1 MTEQEV
7 GVARVSRW
15 VVPAAALCAV
25 LAGCGSGPSEGD
37 SPDAADGLAGRSF
50 VVTELDD
57 PRRQVVPGSTIR
69 LEFTGDSVSV
79 QAGCN
84 SIGGAYEV
92 QDARLVVDQLGGTEM
107 GCDQPLMAQDAW
119 VTAFLSADPE
129 LTLSGPE
136 LELSTGSTT
145 LRLSETVVDSPP
157 LEGTAWRLDSL
168 VDSGGADG
176 AVSSVPGGAS
186 DGALVVDAG
195 TLRLTYGCTT
205 ITAPVEVGRA
215 ELVAGELSVTS
226 RDCAPRLRDLERR
239 VAQVLA
245 PPTAYVVT
253 GRNLMLSS
261 EDGSTGLGFVAR

>member
-7 GVARVSRW
+7 GVARVSW
-15 VVPAAALCAV
+15 GAVPVAVLCAV
-25 LAGCGSGPSEGD
+25 LAGCGSGPSEGG
-37 SPDAADGLAGRSF
+37 SSDAADGLAGRSF
-50 VVTELDD
+50 VVTGLDD
-57 PRRQVVPGSTIR
+57 PRRQIVPDSTIR

-92 QDARLVVDQLGGTEM
+92 RDARLVVDQLGGTEM

-119 VTAFLSADPE
+119 VTAFLSAEPE
-129 LTLSGPE
+129 LSLTGPG
-136 LELSTGSTT
+136 LELRTESTT
-145 LRLSETVVDSPP
+145 LRLSEKVLESPP
-157 LEGTAWRLDSL
+157 LEGTAWQLDS
-168 VDSGGADG
+168 VVHGGGADG
-176 AVSSVPGGAS
+176 AASSVPGGAS
-186 DGALVVDAG
+186 GGALTIDAG

-215 ELVAGELSVTS
+215 ELVAGELTLTS

-261 EDGSTGLGFVAR
+261 TDGSTGLGFVAQ